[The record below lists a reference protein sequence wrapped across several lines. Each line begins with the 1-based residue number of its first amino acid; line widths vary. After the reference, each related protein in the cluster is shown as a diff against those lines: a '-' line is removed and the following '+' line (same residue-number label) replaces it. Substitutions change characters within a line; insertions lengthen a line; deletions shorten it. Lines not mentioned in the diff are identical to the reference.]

1 MALTGL
7 SQAATINYNIHNNYS
22 GISPAYPATAADPWL
37 RMTIADVATDQV
49 AITFEAVHLTGGEF
63 VSEWDFNFQPE
74 VPTTL
79 TFSPVIGLPSS
90 GSYDLP
96 VIGQVA
102 NSYKAGSDKYY
113 DINLMFESSNA
124 NSGVKRFTQ
133 GDVLVYNVTGSGIT
147 AGSFDYYS
155 DPGGAAGP
163 FHSAAHIQNTPNG
176 EGCSVWVSTAPEPSA
191 AIYSLL
197 TATVGFAL
205 SRKRRDSQ
213 L

>member
-1 MALTGL
+1 MTRK
-7 SQAATINYNIHNNYS
+7 SYRYYDFIVAAFVTVLLCSNLI
-22 GISPAYPATAADPWL
+22 GAGKAAQ
-37 RMTIADVATDQV
+37 I
-49 AITFEAVHLTGGEF
+49 
-63 VSEWDFNFQPE
+63 
-74 VPTTL
+74 
-79 TFSPVIGLPSS
+79 
-90 GSYDLP
+90 DLP

-102 NSYKAGSDKYY
+102 NSYAAGSDKYY

-163 FHSAAHIQNTPNG
+163 FHTAAHIQNTPNG
-176 EGCSVWVSTAPEPSA
+176 EGCSVWVSSVPEPSA